1 MEGLRGEERGIKGSG
16 GETEGKKTF
25 GRLRIILKWKFRKW
39 DMRTRTE
46 LIWPR
51 IGTGGGLL

>member
-1 MEGLRGEERGIKGSG
+1 MEGLRGVEKGIQDFG